1 MQFAAPST
9 SGSTLKPAEVE
20 GHLLVVEPIEY
31 IENMSTNMGPTDA
44 IRVNVHDITDQDT
57 HTEVLWFPTMLVGS
71 LKRMIGQQVLGVMGK
86 GTAKAGQSAPWL
98 LVDASSTS
106 EAVEAATTYLTA
118 RQSQVFNETPV
129 TSNATVSEKL
139 AKALS
144 ELKTTPAF

>member
-9 SGSTLKPAEVE
+9 TGSTLKPAEVE

-98 LVDASSTS
+98 LVDASGTT

-118 RQSQVFNETPV
+118 RQSQGFAEKTV

-139 AKALS
+139 AKALG
-144 ELKTTPAF
+144 ELKTTPGF